1 MNILGISLYI
11 FWLLLVILK
20 FSSLPHDRRF
30 SYQQAFFGTLYWYK
44 NFRNLLLLCALMVLF
59 IFAPL
64 KLIYFLFFITA
75 CLIFLMTA
83 RNFWFRIGN
92 AWTSIYLCLAC
103 ILIGIGTGLF
113 VFRT

>member
-11 FWLLLVILK
+11 FWLLLGILK
-20 FSSLPHDRRF
+20 FSSLPHNRSF

-75 CLIFLMTA
+75 CLIFL
-83 RNFWFRIGN
+83 
-92 AWTSIYLCLAC
+92 
-103 ILIGIGTGLF
+103 
-113 VFRT
+113 

>member
-20 FSSLPHDRRF
+20 FSSLPHNRRF

-83 RNFWFRIGN
+83 RNFWFLIGN